1 MSKKNKD
8 IDSSQDEIQA
18 LKAELEEL
26 KANKEINNLKSEIE
40 SLKKNK
46 NAIDMNQVNTIQGIS
61 MSTPILKDE
70 KIIKQSL
77 ANHWRG
83 IESVGGR
90 LFLTSERLIF
100 ESHAFNIQTGNT
112 VIPLLEIN
120 LLEKDWSKLLFIPI
134 FPNIINVYSRN
145 NIKNAFVVWGRTKW
159 LYAIDKVKKK
169 I

>member
-90 LFLTSERLIF
+90 LFLTSQRLIF
-100 ESHAFNIQTGNT
+100 KSNAFNIQTGNT

-134 FPNIINVYSRN
+134 FPNIIKVYSRN
-145 NIKNAFVVWGRTKW
+145 NLKKFFCCMGKNKMVMCN
-159 LYAIDKVKKK
+159 
-169 I
+169 